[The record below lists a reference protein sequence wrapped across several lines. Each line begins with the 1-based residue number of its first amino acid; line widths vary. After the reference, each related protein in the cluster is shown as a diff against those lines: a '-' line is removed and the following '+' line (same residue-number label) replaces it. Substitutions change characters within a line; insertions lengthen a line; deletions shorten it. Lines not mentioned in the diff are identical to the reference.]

1 MRISQTS
8 SHSQPLVLSPFRL
21 LAWIN
26 YSDDFCPILTFNAA
40 LTSLLTFLFFPP
52 HFSFIILFYYLL
64 VSSID
69 FKMANVAVFP
79 TTTFK
84 FLTF

>member
-26 YSDDFCPILTFNAA
+26 YSDDFCPILTFGCHHFFRIY
-40 LTSLLTFLFFPP
+40 LKFFKHKKKISSPTFEKSI
-52 HFSFIILFYYLL
+52 HSFM
-64 VSSID
+64 SI
-69 FKMANVAVFP
+69 
-79 TTTFK
+79 
-84 FLTF
+84 